1 MSEIHLNKFEKHD
14 LVLRL
19 LKEGKTYRDICH
31 IAHTSPRDI
40 KPIAKEYEKKVI
52 GRLLFLL
59 RVNNSNAVIL
69 RKIIPYVFSGGS
81 ILFIGYV
88 LMNIFTNYPPR
99 VIGISP

>member
-1 MSEIHLNKFEKHD
+1 MQKEKINRPFFKYWKSITYD
-14 LVLRL
+14 LIQ
-19 LKEGKTYRDICH
+19 KAIE
-31 IAHTSPRDI
+31 SQN
-40 KPIAKEYEKKVI
+40 KVI

-81 ILFIGYV
+81 IIFIGYV

-99 VIGISP
+99 VIGISH

>member
-1 MSEIHLNKFEKHD
+1 MQKEKINRPFFKYWKSITYD
-14 LVLRL
+14 LIQ
-19 LKEGKTYRDICH
+19 KAIE
-31 IAHTSPRDI
+31 SQN
-40 KPIAKEYEKKVI
+40 KVI

-69 RKIIPYVFSGGS
+69 SKIIPYVFSGGS
-81 ILFIGYV
+81 IIFIGYV

>member
-1 MSEIHLNKFEKHD
+1 MQKEKINRPFFNYWTSIIYD
-14 LVLRL
+14 LIQ
-19 LKEGKTYRDICH
+19 KAIE
-31 IAHTSPRDI
+31 SQN
-40 KPIAKEYEKKVI
+40 KVI

-59 RVNNSNAVIL
+59 RVNNSNAVVL

-81 ILFIGYV
+81 IIFIGYV

>member
-1 MSEIHLNKFEKHD
+1 MQKEKINRPFFKYWKSITYD
-14 LVLRL
+14 LIQ
-19 LKEGKTYRDICH
+19 KAIE
-31 IAHTSPRDI
+31 SQN
-40 KPIAKEYEKKVI
+40 KVI

-69 RKIIPYVFSGGS
+69 KKIIPYVFSGGS
-81 ILFIGYV
+81 IIFIGYV

>member
-1 MSEIHLNKFEKHD
+1 MQKEKINRPFFNYWKSITYD
-14 LVLRL
+14 LIQ
-19 LKEGKTYRDICH
+19 KAIE
-31 IAHTSPRDI
+31 SQN
-40 KPIAKEYEKKVI
+40 KVI
-52 GRLLFLL
+52 GRLLFLF

-81 ILFIGYV
+81 IIFIEYV

>member
-1 MSEIHLNKFEKHD
+1 MQKEKINRPFFKYWKSITYD
-14 LVLRL
+14 LIQ
-19 LKEGKTYRDICH
+19 KAIE
-31 IAHTSPRDI
+31 SQN
-40 KPIAKEYEKKVI
+40 KVI
-52 GRLLFLL
+52 GRLLFLF

-81 ILFIGYV
+81 IIFIGYV

>member
-1 MSEIHLNKFEKHD
+1 MQKEKINRPFLKYWKFI
-14 LVLRL
+14 
-19 LKEGKTYRDICH
+19 TYNLIQKA
-31 IAHTSPRDI
+31 IESQN
-40 KPIAKEYEKKVI
+40 KVI

-81 ILFIGYV
+81 IIFIGYV

>member
-1 MSEIHLNKFEKHD
+1 MQKEKINIPFFKYWKSITYD
-14 LVLRL
+14 LIQ
-19 LKEGKTYRDICH
+19 KAIE
-31 IAHTSPRDI
+31 SQN
-40 KPIAKEYEKKVI
+40 KVI

-81 ILFIGYV
+81 IIFIGYV

>member
-1 MSEIHLNKFEKHD
+1 MQKEKINRPFFKYCKSITYD
-14 LVLRL
+14 LIQ
-19 LKEGKTYRDICH
+19 KAIE
-31 IAHTSPRDI
+31 SQN
-40 KPIAKEYEKKVI
+40 KVI
-52 GRLLFLL
+52 GRLLFLF

-81 ILFIGYV
+81 IIFIGYV

>member
-1 MSEIHLNKFEKHD
+1 M
-14 LVLRL
+14 
-19 LKEGKTYRDICH
+19 
-31 IAHTSPRDI
+31 
-40 KPIAKEYEKKVI
+40 
-52 GRLLFLL
+52 L

-81 ILFIGYV
+81 IIFIGYV